1 MTVEEDLFSTLALN
15 SGINSIVGNRIYPV
29 IAPETVTPS
38 FIVYTRAVTN
48 PTNSLTGTNA
58 LNNPLFQVD
67 AYSRTHNQARSLGIL
82 IREAILAATPFS
94 AVWRDTRDDY
104 EPDTKLY
111 RVSLD
116 FSIWTTNS

>member
-1 MTVEEDLFSTLALN
+1 MIEDDIFSTLALN
-15 SGINSIVGNRIYPV
+15 TGISALVATRIYPT

-38 FIVYTRAVTN
+38 FIVYTRVTTN
-48 PTNSLTGTNA
+48 PVNSLVGTNA
-58 LNNPLFQVD
+58 LKNPLFQIDV
-67 AYSRTHNQARSLGIL
+67 YSRTHQQARSLGIL

-116 FSIWTTNS
+116 FSIWTKQS